1 MTIPRDALRC
11 GRLTLEPIEVGHTEA
26 IFDAVASS
34 VRHLLPWLP
43 WAADISL
50 EEVAE
55 LNRRAI
61 DAWAAGRDYD
71 FAISMG
77 GSVVGVATL
86 AVTHG
91 GVGELGYWVRADRAG
106 QGIATEAC
114 RAAVRFG
121 FDVLS
126 LY

>member
-1 MTIPRDALRC
+1 
-11 GRLTLEPIEVGHTEA
+11 VG
-26 IFDAVASS
+26 
-34 VRHLLPWLP
+34 
-43 WAADISL
+43 
-50 EEVAE
+50 
-55 LNRRAI
+55 
-61 DAWAAGRDYD
+61 
-71 FAISMG
+71 
-77 GSVVGVATL
+77 GVATL

-126 LY
+126 LYRIEARVGLANSRSLRVVDKVGFVREGTLRNGLDGSEGPFDTYMVGLTPAQWAAIDGGQLPA